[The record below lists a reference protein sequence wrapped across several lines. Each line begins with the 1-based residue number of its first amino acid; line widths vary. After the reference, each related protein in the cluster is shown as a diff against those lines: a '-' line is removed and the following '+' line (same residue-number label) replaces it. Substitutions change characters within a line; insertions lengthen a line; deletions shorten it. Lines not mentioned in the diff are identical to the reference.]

1 MSTNGN
7 ILFTKDV
14 MAELRYGAMSAF
26 YAFMND
32 EKNKFPRPFK
42 IGRRNA
48 WHRDDVASWLE
59 RQRKQANEYRQ

>member
-32 EKNKFPRPFK
+32 EKINFHAPLRL
-42 IGRRNA
+42 GDA
-48 WHRDDVASWLE
+48 THAS
-59 RQRKQANEYRQ
+59 

>member
-48 WHRDDVASWLE
+48 WHRDDVA
-59 RQRKQANEYRQ
+59 